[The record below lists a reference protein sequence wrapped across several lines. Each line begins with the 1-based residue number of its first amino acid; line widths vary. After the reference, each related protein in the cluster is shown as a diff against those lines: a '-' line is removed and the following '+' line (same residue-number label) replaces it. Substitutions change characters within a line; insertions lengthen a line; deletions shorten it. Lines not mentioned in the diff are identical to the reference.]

1 MLERLGELKECCDAK
16 NKDQYLSP
24 QTWIEIGDIVRCL
37 LPARIATKKL
47 QQEQLL
53 IGDFYRT
60 WSQCIL
66 ETTRIKT
73 ILSEKLVETMKLRE
87 KNLFNNDVF
96 LAGMYVP

>member
-1 MLERLGELKECCDAK
+1 MLERLVELKECCDAK

-37 LPARIATKKL
+37 IPARIATKKL
-47 QQEQLL
+47 QEQLL

-87 KNLFNNDVF
+87 KKLFNNDVF